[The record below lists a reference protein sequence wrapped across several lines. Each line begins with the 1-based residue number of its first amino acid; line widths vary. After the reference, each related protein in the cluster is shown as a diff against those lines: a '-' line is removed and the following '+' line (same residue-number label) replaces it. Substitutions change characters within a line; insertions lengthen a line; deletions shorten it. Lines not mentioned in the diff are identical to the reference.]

1 MNVTKTTN
9 SSLAL
14 YTSLDPSHISRLRR
28 GERNVVKD
36 ADYVKK
42 MAVFFN
48 RQCIEEYQKKALQ
61 EVLPKPAAQ
70 NDSENITER
79 IYHWLFDSDLKGS
92 SSINCFLEGLSN
104 VQLKKTQYN
113 RDPISLMDSGA
124 MQQDLSLY
132 YGLEGKREAV
142 LRFLSL
148 ITEAKRP
155 ETLLLYSDEPMDWLT
170 ADQFFLA
177 KWSDMLSRVIEQGYR
192 IKIIHTVSRNL
203 DEMLEAM
210 SKWMPLYMTGAIEP
224 YYYPKKRD
232 GIFKRTLFIAPKTAA
247 LTSSSLEIMAD
258 KAVNILLKDLKAVDA
273 LAVEFNSYL
282 NLCKP
287 LMHIFTDKDMH
298 KYLSV
303 LEQFEKGPADTII
316 KSSNLSLATMPT
328 SVAKAM
334 LERSKVPRKKELME
348 FLLQRKGA
356 FEKSL
361 LSNCVCEIIKLP
373 TIKSIKEGQI
383 EVGFS
388 ETQEFSG
395 LFYHP
400 GEYRLHLENIIQFL
414 LKYDN
419 YQVSIS
425 KDMKDDGYRLYVKED
440 LGAIVV
446 KTTNPQIV
454 FAINE
459 SNMVAAF
466 WDYLRIVF
474 DENKPNRNDVIRMLR
489 QYVDELK

>member
-28 GERNVVKD
+28 GERKVVKD

-48 RQCIEEYQKKALQ
+48 RQSIEEYQKKALQ
-61 EVLPKPAAQ
+61 EVLPKSAAQ
-70 NDSENITER
+70 NDSENITEQ
-79 IYHWLFDSDLKGS
+79 IYRWLLDDDLKEN
-92 SSINCFLEGLSN
+92 SSINCFLEGLSKM
-104 VQLKKTQYN
+104 QLKRTQYN
-113 RDPISLMDSGA
+113 KDPISLMDSGTI
-124 MQQDLSLY
+124 QQAISLY
-132 YGLEGKREAV
+132 YGPEGKREAV
-142 LRFLSL
+142 LRFLSFA
-148 ITEAKRP
+148 TEAKRP
-155 ETLLLYSDEPMDWLT
+155 DTLLLYSDEPMDWLT

-177 KWSDMLSRVIEQGYR
+177 KWADLLSQVIMQGHR

-210 SKWMPLYMTGAIEP
+210 SKWMPLYMTGTIEP

-232 GIFKRTLFIAPKTAA
+232 GIFKRTLFIAPKTVA
-247 LTSSSLEIMAD
+247 LTSSSLDIMTD
-258 KAVNILLKDLKAVDA
+258 KAVNFLIKDLKAVNA
-273 LAVEFNSYL
+273 LEAEFNSYL
-282 NLCKP
+282 DLCKP
-287 LMHIFTDKDMH
+287 LMHIFTDKDMQ

-303 LEQFEKGPADTII
+303 LEQFEKGPADAII
-316 KSSNLSLATMPT
+316 KSPNLSLATMPT

-334 LERSKVPRKKELME
+334 FERSKVSKKEELME
-348 FLLQRKGA
+348 FVLQRKGA
-356 FEKSL
+356 FEQSL
-361 LSNCVCEIIKLP
+361 LSNCVCEIIKFP
-373 TIKSIKEGQI
+373 TIKRIKEGQI

-395 LFYHP
+395 LFYSP
-400 GEYRLHLENIIQFL
+400 EEYRLHLENIIQLL

-419 YQVSIS
+419 YQVNIR
-425 KDMKDDGYRLYVKED
+425 KDIKDDGYRLYVKED

-446 KTTNPQIV
+446 KTTNPQIA

-459 SNMVAAF
+459 SNMAAAF
-466 WDYLRIVF
+466 WDYLKIMF
-474 DENKPNRNDVIRMLR
+474 DENKPNRNDVITMLR
-489 QYVDELK
+489 RTADELK